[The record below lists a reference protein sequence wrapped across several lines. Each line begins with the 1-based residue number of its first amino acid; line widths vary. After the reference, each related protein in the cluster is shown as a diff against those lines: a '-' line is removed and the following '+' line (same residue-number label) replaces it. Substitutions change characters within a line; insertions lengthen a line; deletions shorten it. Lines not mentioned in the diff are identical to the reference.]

1 MVLMHANDL
10 LDWRIIENGSFA
22 ANMTSGSISGAI
34 TEMVD
39 LVNSTLTSRNLS
51 VVKKLSKKLPKN
63 AFFDNRRLQQVL
75 LNLLSNA
82 VKYCQK
88 GTIYVRA
95 HIK

>member
-39 LVNSTLTSRNLS
+39 LVNSTLTSRNFS
-51 VVKKLSKKLPKN
+51 VV
-63 AFFDNRRLQQVL
+63 
-75 LNLLSNA
+75 
-82 VKYCQK
+82 
-88 GTIYVRA
+88 
-95 HIK
+95 